1 MDVTQDRSNRLSVTR
16 AGGRLITDY
25 WDDLFTARGQGKQI
39 VWYNGGA
46 LNPFFQAAGL
56 AWCHGEAFAARL
68 AAQRLEGPAQLAGA
82 EYGYNAELC
91 SYARTH
97 LGCSVLTLQ
106 STEGERSGV
115 VGMNDQK
122 ELAARLPS
130 PDFFVN
136 NYAGCSTGQ
145 QWDGISFR
153 VFGKQLPIFNISH
166 PFLWGNK
173 PDAGYLRGEEW
184 ESASRYV
191 AGQLRELISFL
202 EAQTGRPFDYD
213 ALSEA
218 MTYIKRAAELR
229 REGLDL
235 CKARPAPATFWDWI
249 ACVAPINFLP
259 GDQALVD
266 YFAGVRDEIAERLEA
281 GVSGVRDEK
290 YRLYFDGIMNWNK
303 LGFLSRKFAEHGAAV
318 LCGRYIHNAFWQEP
332 QLIDT
337 ADPILG
343 MAKHYL
349 LCPTNHG
356 TKTLDYLTLRDCR
369 EYDVDGIVFHSTRTC
384 RAFTGPQRLLAKS
397 AQDKL
402 GIPSI
407 FFEGTSPMP
416 PSTKRRSW
424 RAGSSPCWKPSTSA
438 APGLWHQ
445 SHDRALPGSRPR
457 LDHRE
462 GGGRRRRRHDP
473 GGQHGADGGGQ
484 PAGHAASGGRRAGRG
499 GGRGRGPGRHGGHGL
514 RPPPGARRGPDLHRD
529 HLPRPRHRRDVPRR
543 PPRDR
548 HRRAGQQGHHGRRGW
563 PGRRFRHERP
573 VRQRHRPVLR
583 GPGPGARV
591 RTGRAACAGPAR

>member
-1 MDVTQDRSNRLSVTR
+1 MDATQDRSNRLSVTR
-16 AGGRLITDY
+16 AGGQLITNY
-25 WDDLFTARGQGKQI
+25 WDNLFQAREQGKQI

-46 LNPFFQAAGL
+46 LNPIFQAAGL

-97 LGCSVLTLQ
+97 LGCSVLTLGNQ
-106 STEGERSGV
+106 QQKLQGNEGEHSGV
-115 VGMNDQK
+115 VGVNDSA

-153 VFGKQLPIFNISH
+153 VFGKHLPIFNISH

-202 EAQTGRPFDYD
+202 EAQTGQPFDYD

-218 MTYIKRAAELR
+218 MTYIKRAAQLR

-235 CKARPAPATFWDWI
+235 CKAKPAPATFWDWI

-266 YFAGVRDEIAERLEA
+266 YFAGVRDEIAERLAA

-343 MAKHYL
+343 MAQHYL

-356 TKTLDYLTLRDCR
+356 SKTLDYLTLRDCR

-384 RAFTGPQRLLAKS
+384 RAFTGPQRLLARS
-397 AQDKL
+397 AQDTL

-407 FFEGTSPMP
+407 FFEGDVADASFYKEEILESRLAAMLEAIDV
-416 PSTKRRSW
+416 RRA
-424 RAGSSPCWKPSTSA
+424 RGGQLAG
-438 APGLWHQ
+438 
-445 SHDRALPGSRPR
+445 ALPG
-457 LDHRE
+457 
-462 GGGRRRRRHDP
+462 
-473 GGQHGADGGGQ
+473 
-484 PAGHAASGGRRAGRG
+484 
-499 GGRGRGPGRHGGHGL
+499 
-514 RPPPGARRGPDLHRD
+514 
-529 HLPRPRHRRDVPRR
+529 
-543 PPRDR
+543 
-548 HRRAGQQGHHGRRGW
+548 
-563 PGRRFRHERP
+563 
-573 VRQRHRPVLR
+573 
-583 GPGPGARV
+583 
-591 RTGRAACAGPAR
+591 